1 MINAV
6 SLDETAT
13 KYNES
18 EVKMITDKQ
27 QQVIDFITSYKSIH
41 GYPPTQSEIATAI
54 GVKSSNAARQ
64 HLLALERKGLIE
76 FKPYISRGIR
86 VL

>member
-1 MINAV
+1 
-6 SLDETAT
+6 
-13 KYNES
+13 
-18 EVKMITDKQ
+18 MITAKQ
-27 QQVIDFITSYKSIH
+27 EQVIDFIRSYSKDH
-41 GYPPTQSEIATAI
+41 GYPPTQSEIAKAI
-54 GVKSSNAARQ
+54 GVNSSNAARL